1 MTITEIVNLLLKE
14 VQIPTLQAVPFNT
27 YPKLATILENLQ
39 VYGCEGLE
47 ARIRDT
53 MVELI
58 STTIRFLLEVRRHKV
73 LDQQSMVASS
83 ASSSSFS
90 AASTPTT
97 TITTTTTTTTTT
109 TSAAAIDYS
118 KLTEE
123 EKYILD
129 AEKESERRRSDI
141 LVAIITGRP
150 KVLESISK
158 RVRSKQIVVRFL
170 KPMEQ
175 FMGVDMKRYG
185 PFRQEDVA
193 VLPFENARS
202 LIENNHATEVQ
213 SKYQ

>member
-1 MTITEIVNLLLKE
+1 M
-14 VQIPTLQAVPFNT
+14 PFNT
-27 YPKLATILENLQ
+27 YPKIATALENLQ
-39 VYGCEGLE
+39 VYGCDGIE

-53 MVELI
+53 LVELI
-58 STTIRFLLEVRRHKV
+58 STAIRFLLEIRHLKV
-73 LDQQSMVASS
+73 LDQQSMIASS

-90 AASTPTT
+90 AASTP
-97 TITTTTTTTTTT
+97 TTTTTT

-129 AEKESERRRSDI
+129 AEKESERRRNDI
-141 LVAIITGRP
+141 LLAITKGRP

-158 RVRSKQIVVRFL
+158 RVRSKYIVIRFL
-170 KPMEQ
+170 EPMEQ

-185 PFRQEDVA
+185 PFRREDVA

-202 LIENNHATEVQ
+202 LIENNHAMEVQ
-213 SKYQ
+213 SIN